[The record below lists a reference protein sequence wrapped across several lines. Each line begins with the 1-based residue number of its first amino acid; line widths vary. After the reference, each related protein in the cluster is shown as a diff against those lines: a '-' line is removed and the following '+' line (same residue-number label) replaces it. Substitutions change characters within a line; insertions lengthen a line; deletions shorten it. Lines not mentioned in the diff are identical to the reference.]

1 MPTTLLRAPSPGD
14 FYTFRHPP
22 SPSIAGRPANGKES
36 AVNEL
41 NLSN

>member
-1 MPTTLLRAPSPGD
+1 MPTTLLRAPSPQI
-14 FYTFRHPP
+14 FRP
-22 SPSIAGRPANGKES
+22 SDIPWVLLAGRPANGKES